1 MGLNPGSVMNLA
13 CTGEEPSEGKNLYA
27 QRLARGPN
35 REKSGFTLSPQP
47 A

>member
-1 MGLNPGSVMNLA
+1 MGSNPGPVMNLE
-13 CTGEEPSEGKNLYA
+13 CTGEELSEGKILYA

-35 REKSGFTLSPQP
+35 RETSGFAVPPQP